1 MAKEKKAKKINYTE
15 EDMVKGGLLM
25 GASYLVD
32 NPKQI
37 ISVSPASDLGLGGG
51 IPEGSWVGLSGPP
64 KSGKTSLALHIAAK
78 AQMPEYGSRPTFLI
92 DVEHRIKTLH
102 LKGIK
107 GLKLAKDGDDSSG
120 LRIMR
125 SVKGNIIGAEE
136 FLTGATNIIKNNPGA
151 VVIIDSTS
159 ALCSAKELSSDIS
172 GQMRS
177 LGPKILASF
186 CRQMGPV
193 VPVNNCIV
201 ISIQHLIA
209 NTSGFGASQYEDS
222 GRKIQYQGDVKMR
235 CKSSQAWKESE
246 VQIGQRTEWTVSWSA
261 LGPPGATIVNWLR
274 YGTGID
280 ETTELIDL
288 CLDVGLIS
296 AAGAWYNFDYL
307 QELAEENLKV
317 IEENENAPKST
328 LIELMGDKPPE
339 KAFKKQGREKVY
351 NFLVDNPFIETMLL
365 DEVRSIL

>member
-1 MAKEKKAKKINYTE
+1 MAEAKKIKLTE
-15 EDMVKGGLLM
+15 QDMVKGGLLM

-32 NPKQI
+32 NPKQV

-64 KSGKTSLALHIAAK
+64 KCGKTTLSLHIAAK
-78 AQMPEYGSRPTFLI
+78 GQREEFGSRPTFLF
-92 DVEHRIKTLH
+92 DVEHRIKELH
-102 LKGIK
+102 LLGIK

-120 LRIMR
+120 LRVIR
-125 SVKGNIIGAEE
+125 SIRGNIIGAEE
-136 FLTGATNIIKNNPGA
+136 FLTAATNIIKSNPGA
-151 VVIIDSTS
+151 IVIIDSTS

-177 LGPKILASF
+177 LGPKILAAF

-222 GRKIQYQGDVKMR
+222 GRKVQYQGDVKMR
-235 CKSSQAWKESE
+235 CKSSQAWKDGE
-246 VQIGQRTEWTVSWSA
+246 VQIGQKTEWTVSWSA
-261 LGPPGATIVNWLR
+261 LGPPGATITNWLR
-274 YGTGID
+274 YGVGID

-288 CLDVGLIS
+288 GLDTGLIS
-296 AAGAWYNFDYL
+296 SAGAWYNFDYL
-307 QELAEENLKV
+307 QEVAEKEMAKGDITV
-317 IEENENAPKST
+317 ISEDSHPV
-328 LIELMGDKPPE
+328 LQLMGDKPPE

-351 NFLVDNPFIETMLL
+351 NFLVDNPFIEKMLL
-365 DEVRSIL
+365 EQVRAML

>member
-1 MAKEKKAKKINYTE
+1 MTEKKIKLTE
-15 EDMVKGGLLM
+15 QDMVKGGLLM

-32 NPKQI
+32 NPKQV
-37 ISVSPASDLGLGGG
+37 ISVSPAADIALGGG
-51 IPEGSWVGLSGPP
+51 IPEGSWVGISGAP
-64 KSGKTSLALHIAAK
+64 KAGKSLMSLHIAAK
-78 AQMPEYGSRPTFLI
+78 AQREEFGSRPTFLI
-92 DVEHRIKTLH
+92 DVEHRIKELH
-102 LKGIK
+102 LKGVK
-107 GLKLAKDGDDSSG
+107 GLKLAKDGNDASG
-120 LRIMR
+120 LRIIR
-125 SVKGNIIGAEE
+125 SIRGNIIGAEE
-136 FLTGATNIIKNNPGA
+136 FLTAATNIIKNNPGA

-222 GRKIQYQGDVKMR
+222 GRKIQYQGDVKIR
-235 CKSSQAWKESE
+235 CKSVQAWKESE

-261 LGPPGATIVNWLR
+261 LGPPGATIVSWLR

-288 CLDVGLIS
+288 CLDTGLIS
-296 AAGAWYNFDYL
+296 SAGAWYNFDYL
-307 QELAEENLKV
+307 QQVAEQEMGKGDITV
-317 IEENENAPKST
+317 ISEDVHPV
-328 LIELMGDKPPE
+328 LQLMDDKPPE

-351 NFLVDNPFIETMLL
+351 NFMVENPYVQEVLL
-365 DEVRSIL
+365 EEIKAIL

>member
-1 MAKEKKAKKINYTE
+1 MAEKKIKLTE
-15 EDMVKGGLLM
+15 TDMVKGGLLM

-32 NPKQI
+32 NPKQV

-64 KSGKTSLALHIAAK
+64 KCGKTTLALHIAAK
-78 AQMPEYGSRPTFLI
+78 AQTEEFGSRPTFLF
-92 DVEHRIKTLH
+92 DVEHRIKELH
-102 LKGIK
+102 LLGIK
-107 GLKLAKDGDDSSG
+107 GLKLAKDGDDASG
-120 LRIMR
+120 LRVIR
-125 SVKGNIIGAEE
+125 SIKGNIIGAEE
-136 FLTGATNIIKNNPGA
+136 FLTAATNIIKSNPGA
-151 VVIIDSTS
+151 IIIIDSTS

-177 LGPKILASF
+177 LGPKILAAF

-222 GRKIQYQGDVKMR
+222 GRKVQYQGDVKMR
-235 CKSSQAWKESE
+235 CKSSQAWKDGE
-246 VQIGQRTEWTVSWSA
+246 VQIGQKTEWTVSWSA
-261 LGPPGATIVNWLR
+261 LGPPGATITNWLR
-274 YGTGID
+274 YGVGID

-288 CLDVGLIS
+288 GLDVGLITS
-296 AAGAWYNFDYL
+296 AGAWYNFDFLEEIAKESIAEGRPHKLL
-307 QELAEENLKV
+307 Q
-317 IEENENAPKST
+317 
-328 LIELMGDKPPE
+328 MMDDKPPE

-351 NFLVDNPFIETMLL
+351 NFLADNPFIEKMLL
-365 DEVRSIL
+365 EQVRAML